1 MFNISRSN
9 RSLITER
16 GKNKMRPDVIT
27 KAIIRGLK
35 RYYISIFSENALGNE
50 LDSYEN
56 REQQMINLQSSAMTI
71 CQEIF
76 SDRAADLRRYGVTL
90 EQVSNFILTLV
101 VPGKAKELELLGQEE
116 LMTSFHAVI

>member
-1 MFNISRSN
+1 
-9 RSLITER
+9 
-16 GKNKMRPDVIT
+16 
-27 KAIIRGLK
+27 
-35 RYYISIFSENALGNE
+35 
-50 LDSYEN
+50 
-56 REQQMINLQSSAMTI
+56 MINLQSSAMTI

-76 SDRAADLRRYGVTL
+76 SDRASDLRRYGVTL